1 MPTMLNVYEAKSNLS
16 GVLAD
21 VENKLS
27 VFTIL
32 RYGRPIARIVP
43 ISPKRNMGPLPGF
56 AGKVKMHGDWF
67 ADESDDWENA

>member
-1 MPTMLNVYEAKSNLS
+1 MPTMLNVYEAKSNFS

-67 ADESDDWENA
+67 ADESSDWENA

>member
-1 MPTMLNVYEAKSNLS
+1 MPTMLNVYEAKSNFS
-16 GVLAD
+16 GVLAE
-21 VENKLS
+21 VESKLS

-32 RYGRPIARIVP
+32 RYGRPIAKIVP
-43 ISPKRNMGPLPGF
+43 ITPKRNMGPLPGF

>member
-1 MPTMLNVYEAKSNLS
+1 MPTMLNVYEAKSNFS
-16 GVLAD
+16 GVLAE
-21 VENKLS
+21 VESKLS

-32 RYGRPIARIVP
+32 RYGRPIAKIVP
-43 ISPKRNMGPLPGF
+43 ITSKRNMGPLPGF